1 MLVRRYND
9 GTYYLC
15 QAKKG
20 DARRKLNRD
29 LKRIWFVKYTMS
41 KSGEIYMN
49 HRNVSIPK
57 ELIGKKIMF
66 RVEIDERRSVRAE
79 ER

>member
-1 MLVRRYND
+1 
-9 GTYYLC
+9 
-15 QAKKG
+15 
-20 DARRKLNRD
+20 
-29 LKRIWFVKYTMS
+29 MS